1 VSSSRPID
9 WPAWWQI
16 LRAANVFT
24 AASNVIAGYLLINH
38 GWQPLTPLLL
48 LIVASIML
56 YEAGMVL
63 NDVCDA
69 TLDAKERPERPIPS
83 GRVPKHAAKWVG
95 VSLLVGGVLIAQVVS
110 WLTKQWLSTQIA
122 LALAATIVGY
132 NVGVKATRWG
142 PLAMA
147 GCRMMNVLL
156 GASVA
161 GTMADGWSSAWLL
174 AWGLFFHTYG
184 LTRIARHEADSIDH
198 LDLWAGS
205 VAVILAL
212 FWIVGLPL
220 AMEATAVS
228 LKAWILVWLA
238 LLSWEIYLAY
248 TLLTSPSQMSV
259 RQTVGSLIGAFLLID
274 SAVATLAAGWM
285 AGLIVLSFWIP
296 TMLLARRI
304 SMT

>member
-1 VSSSRPID
+1 MSSSRPID

-24 AASNVIAGYLLINH
+24 AASNVIAGYLLINR

-48 LIVASIML
+48 LIVASVML
-56 YEAGMVL
+56 YEAGVVL

-69 TLDAKERPERPIPS
+69 ALDAKERPERPIPAERIS
-83 GRVPKHAAKWVG
+83 KQAAKWVG
-95 VSLLVGGVLIAQVVS
+95 MSLLAGGVFVAYVVS
-110 WLTKQWLSTQIA
+110 WLTHQWLTTQIA

-132 NVGVKATRWG
+132 NVGLKSTRWG

-156 GASVA
+156 GASIA
-161 GTMADGWSSAWLL
+161 GTMSGDWSSAWLL

-198 LDLWAGS
+198 LDLWAGCI
-205 VAVILAL
+205 AVILTL

-228 LKAWILVWLA
+228 LKAWFLVWLA
-238 LLSWEIYLAY
+238 LLSWEISLAY
-248 TLLTSPSQMSV
+248 TLLMAPNQMSV

-274 SAVATLAAGWM
+274 AAVATLAAGWM

-296 TMLLARRI
+296 TKLLARRI
-304 SMT
+304 AMT

>member
-1 VSSSRPID
+1 
-9 WPAWWQI
+9 
-16 LRAANVFT
+16 
-24 AASNVIAGYLLINH
+24 
-38 GWQPLTPLLL
+38 
-48 LIVASIML
+48 
-56 YEAGMVL
+56 
-63 NDVCDA
+63 
-69 TLDAKERPERPIPS
+69 
-83 GRVPKHAAKWVG
+83 
-95 VSLLVGGVLIAQVVS
+95 LVGGVLIAQVVS